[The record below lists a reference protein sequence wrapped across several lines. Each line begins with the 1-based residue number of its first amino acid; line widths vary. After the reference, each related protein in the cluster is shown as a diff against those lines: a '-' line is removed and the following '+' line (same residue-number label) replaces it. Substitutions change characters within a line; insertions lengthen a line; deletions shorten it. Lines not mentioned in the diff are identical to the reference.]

1 VFGLL
6 QPTGEKMSLLRFLS
20 FTMVLG
26 MIGVALHP
34 GRLCAQNKG
43 PPTEMIRGAYQEILR
58 SCDTNKDGKLTV
70 QECMGAFKDTA
81 KAEKDCKYW
90 DANSDGIITEE
101 EYVSQVRKIMK

>member
-1 VFGLL
+1 
-6 QPTGEKMSLLRFLS
+6 
-20 FTMVLG
+20 

-58 SCDTNKDGKLTV
+58 S
-70 QECMGAFKDTA
+70 
-81 KAEKDCKYW
+81 W
-90 DANSDGIITEE
+90 DANSVGIITKE